1 MQPNQNA
8 NENKTISPIF
18 NQFPINTS
26 QIINYYINLSQNLNM
41 NYNPQTQT
49 VPNNENTE
57 NSLSTQ
63 QNSNIP
69 LNQINYEALN
79 QLFNMGNL
87 IALLQVQATYQQYSL
102 LMKNMNTNENKSKDD
117 ANLIGNKTN
126 RGEKDKKNNINNKIN
141 KKSIIKKNGCLDAEQ
156 PKTQKNLE
164 ANNSLNNKLKEV
176 PRPLNENVSLIK
188 QKPEDKTA
196 SEVKTEK
203 KKKSSKSGKNKNE
216 KEEKNKINRYKDLLQ
231 DSLLENLDKPKK
243 ELSVVI
249 NNEEFEKAYKK
260 IMKSE
265 RKIKIKKKRNKVK
278 SNLKSEK
285 TNKIKRNNFNLNENT
300 QLNYNKY
307 PLTKIIF
314 HGDNYEKTN
323 SAFDFMKYNYN
334 LNEIKRQRN
343 TNDERENKVAYLPD
357 TIYAN
362 NNDNMNNLSEIKPI
376 WLRSKFNGNKVELN
390 NYINSIKQKM
400 KEGREYYNEEK
411 CLEKINENPNL
422 CK

>member
-49 VPNNENTE
+49 VPNNESTE
-57 NSLSTQ
+57 NSLSKQ
-63 QNSNIP
+63 QNSNMP
-69 LNQINYEALN
+69 LNQINYESLN

-117 ANLIGNKTN
+117 ANLIGNKTS
-126 RGEKDKKNNINNKIN
+126 RGEKDKKNINNKIN
-141 KKSIIKKNGCLDAEQ
+141 KKSIIKKNGCSDDEK
-156 PKTQKNLE
+156 PKTQ
-164 ANNSLNNKLKEV
+164 NNMEVNDSLNNKLKEV
-176 PRPLNENVSLIK
+176 PKPLNENVSLIE
-188 QKPEDKTA
+188 QKSEDKTA

-203 KKKSSKSGKNKNE
+203 KKNSSKSGKNKNE
-216 KEEKNKINRYKDLLQ
+216 KDKKIKINRYKDLLQ

-243 ELSVVI
+243 ELSVII
-249 NNEEFEKAYKK
+249 NNEEFEKAYEK

-265 RKIKIKKKRNKVK
+265 RRCKIKKKRNKVK

-307 PLTKIIF
+307 PLTKCIF
-314 HGDNYEKTN
+314 HGDNYEKTS

-334 LNEIKRQRN
+334 LNVIKQQRN
-343 TNDERENKVAYLPD
+343 TIDESENKVAYLPE
-357 TIYAN
+357 TVYAN
-362 NNDNMNNLSEIKPI
+362 NNDNMNNLSKIKPL
-376 WLRSKFNGNKVELN
+376 WLRSKFNGNKAELN
-390 NYINSIKQKM
+390 KYINSIKQKM